1 MIGTEFVKMC
11 REDIETHKDKEVLA
25 MLLQAVETL
34 INENPGCEVDS
45 GKTIDGL
52 WKEMYEF
59 AKENAHSNIYMFDP
73 EYAKKFISEHLGMT
87 ERKFVNLEDFI

>member
-11 REDIETHKDKEVLA
+11 REDIETHKDREVLA

-34 INENPGCEVDS
+34 INENPGCEVDPN
-45 GKTIDGL
+45 KTIDGL

-59 AKENAHSNIYMFDP
+59 AKQNTHSNIYMFDP
-73 EYAKKFISEHLGMT
+73 ENAKKFISEHLGMT

>member
-11 REDIETHKDKEVLA
+11 REDIETHKDREVLT

-34 INENPGCEVDS
+34 INENPGCEVDPN
-45 GKTIDGL
+45 KT
-52 WKEMYEF
+52 
-59 AKENAHSNIYMFDP
+59 
-73 EYAKKFISEHLGMT
+73 KFISEHLGMT